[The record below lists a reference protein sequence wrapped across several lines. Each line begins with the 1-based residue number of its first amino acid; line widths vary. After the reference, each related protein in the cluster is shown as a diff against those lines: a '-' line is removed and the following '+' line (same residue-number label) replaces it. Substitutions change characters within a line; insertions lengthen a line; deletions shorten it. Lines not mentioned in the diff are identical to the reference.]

1 MSLNALLDLELDP
14 FNEITDEVLQE
25 GFCSKARTLTGDSN
39 QNKSIDME
47 QDTGAACELLL
58 TDYLL
63 NFGEETSNGEE
74 CYGGGFSSGVEC
86 GSDNEDCSLASLKK
100 SLKKTK
106 KDCSETGKF
115 SRGSGKNDERGK
127 GDDSSVCV
135 KNDTEINKDSSKPK
149 MSDEKKEKERVRSVN
164 YRIQRTQKIKRLEK
178 ESLELKGSNK
188 LLSDKNLALNERI
201 SALEGQVEYLES
213 VIANESALSTILN
226 TLTEHSGLEFQRNS
240 LRLNSLKRKRQD
252 CDDIQDENAAVKKSN
267 HSKNGGVCLHIATGR
282 VSLEF
287 CRECH
292 KNSTRD
298 EDD

>member
-1 MSLNALLDLELDP
+1 
-14 FNEITDEVLQE
+14 
-25 GFCSKARTLTGDSN
+25 
-39 QNKSIDME
+39 ME
-47 QDTGAACELLL
+47 QDTSASCELLL

-63 NFGEETSNGEE
+63 NFGDETSNGED
-74 CYGGGFSSGVEC
+74 CYGGGFLSGVEC

-100 SLKKTK
+100 SLTKTK
-106 KDCSETGKF
+106 KGGSETGKF
-115 SRGSGKNDERGK
+115 SRGSEKNDERGK
-127 GDDSSVCV
+127 GDDSSVRV
-135 KNDTEINKDSSKPK
+135 KNETEIYEDSSKPK

-164 YRIQRTQKIKRLEK
+164 YRIQRMQKIKRLEK
-178 ESLELKGSNK
+178 ESVELKGSNK

-213 VIANESALSTILN
+213 VIANGSALSTILN

-240 LRLNSLKRKRQD
+240 LKRKRQD
-252 CDDIQDENAAVKKSN
+252 CEDIQDENAAVKKNN
-267 HSKNGGVCLHIATGR
+267 HPKNGGVCLHIAPGR

-298 EDD
+298 END